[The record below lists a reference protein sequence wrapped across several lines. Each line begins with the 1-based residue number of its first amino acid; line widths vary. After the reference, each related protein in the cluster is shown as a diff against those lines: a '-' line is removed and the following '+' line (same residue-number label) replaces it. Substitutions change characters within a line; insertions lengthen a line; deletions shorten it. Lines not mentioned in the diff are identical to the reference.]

1 MMIVH
6 KWGLDQKD
14 HKPTKEREPEYI
26 MLDQTRELSSV
37 QYNPRMWERRG
48 PITPYIDPEKYG
60 PLES

>member
-6 KWGLDQKD
+6 KWGLDQKE

-37 QYNPRMWERRG
+37 QYNPRM
-48 PITPYIDPEKYG
+48 
-60 PLES
+60 